1 MIIRDEN
8 QIILS
13 GCISDGFTGGHEIVG
28 KKMYTG
34 TMNVFRQ
41 NNGIFDEIPVVIE
54 EHMYKEGKGLL
65 CSVYGEVRSRKIS
78 NSGKTM
84 GTIYVKAAKIEY
96 LEKPEYEDINDAYL
110 MGKVLKVNPLIKKGL
125 EEWKL
130 AQILLKIKR
139 FEMQNGYSRTDLISC
154 LTWNENAEMAK
165 NIKSDQEIKIRG
177 KFQSWKRW
185 CKQKQKEVTDLDILI
200 EKLEVL

>member
-8 QIILS
+8 QIVLS
-13 GCISDGFTGGHEIVG
+13 GCIDNGFTDEHEIVG

-34 TMNVFRQ
+34 TMSVFRQ
-41 NNGIFDEIPVVIE
+41 KAGIFDEIPVVVE
-54 EHMYKEGKGLL
+54 ENMYKKGKNLL

-96 LEKPEYEDINDAYL
+96 LEKPEYEDTNDTYL
-110 MGKVLKVNPLIKKGL
+110 IGKVLKVNPLIQKGP

-130 AQILLKIKR
+130 AQILLKVKR

-154 LTWNENAEMAK
+154 LARNENAEMAK
-165 NIKSDQEIKIRG
+165 NIKNDQEIKVRG

-185 CKQKQKEVTDLDILI
+185 CKQKQKEVTDLDILV